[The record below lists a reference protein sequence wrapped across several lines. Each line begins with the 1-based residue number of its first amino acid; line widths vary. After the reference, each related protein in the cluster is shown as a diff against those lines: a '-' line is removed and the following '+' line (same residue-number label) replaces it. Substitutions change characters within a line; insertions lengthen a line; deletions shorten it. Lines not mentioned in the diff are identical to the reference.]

1 MLRLRDFG
9 LRNGINEVI
18 VITKGEKLNTAPIGI
33 IVEDEESV
41 FAKAKLFPSHTRENL
56 EKGSFFIANISND
69 AVLFAL
75 ATFYDLGEEY
85 FESLDPPILRNSL
98 AFCEFE
104 AKLEGSIANL
114 RLLRGKVLRN
124 EIRAVNRGFN
134 AVIEALIFATRLK
147 LNPKLAERIR
157 ECYGIIEK
165 CGGEKEKL
173 AMEIIKKETGIR

>member
-1 MLRLRDFG
+1 MRLRDFG

-33 IVEDEESV
+33 IVENEDSI
-41 FAKAKLFPSHTRENL
+41 FAKAKLFPSHTRSNV
-56 EKGSFFIANISND
+56 EKGSFFVANVVND

-75 ATFYDLGEEY
+75 ATFEDLNEDY

-104 AKLEGSIANL
+104 AKIKGSIVHL
-114 RLLRGKVLRN
+114 RLLKGKVLRS

-147 LNPKLAERIR
+147 LNPKFAEKIR
-157 ECYGIIEK
+157 DCYEIIEK
-165 CGGEKEKL
+165 CGGEKEKK
-173 AMEIIKKETGIR
+173 AMEIIKKKTGIL